1 MLVEDKII
9 CLTEEIYILKSRF
22 EPDSGMGNIN
32 TAISVLECRVEELK
46 NQVCQKP

>member
-1 MLVEDKII
+1 M
-9 CLTEEIYILKSRF
+9 EEISILKSRF